1 MAESTPGETSS
12 RQEILSALKAH
23 YAERVLP
30 IWRATGFNAELGLAY
45 EAVSSQTAEPLAPTR
60 YRAMACARQLFVFA
74 LAGKL
79 EHAALLF
86 KSLKERFQD
95 KEHGGWIFSVNADG
109 HPGERKKD
117 LYTHAFVVFAVA
129 EYARL
134 SGNKDALTIVD
145 ETSDL
150 IVERFSVA
158 SGAPGMLNAAMSA
171 DFSTVL
177 EGPAQNP
184 LMHLTEAWLAAR
196 AASGDT
202 RYDERLDVL
211 IRAVAAQFTHEA
223 TGCIL
228 ELPEGTHGNRIE
240 PGHQFEWYFLAY
252 GCAHPAFDASGMRAS
267 LARAFDFAC
276 LHGVDPAT
284 AGVCAAVD
292 ETGRVLDP
300 TQRIWA
306 QTEYLRALATH
317 VSADVKARLP
327 DAASRFKTRF
337 LHDRGWFEC
346 LAADGTVSRTD
357 MPSTTPYHLATA
369 FLVLP

>member
-1 MAESTPGETSS
+1 MAEGKSGATSEE
-12 RQEILSALKAH
+12 QEILSALKVH
-23 YAERVLP
+23 YAEKVLP
-30 IWRATGFNAELGLAY
+30 MWRAAGFNVELGLAY
-45 EAVSSQTAEPLAPTR
+45 EAVSSQTTEPLAPTR

-79 EHAALLF
+79 DHAKLLF
-86 KSLKERFQD
+86 NSLKIRFQD
-95 KEHGGWIFSVNADG
+95 KEHGGWFFSVDARG
-109 HPGERKKD
+109 HTGERKKD
-117 LYTHAFVVFAVA
+117 LYTHAFIVFAAA

-134 SGNKDALTIVD
+134 SGNKEALQIVD

-150 IVERFSVA
+150 ILERFSVA
-158 SGAPGMLNAAMSA
+158 GGAPGLLNAVMSA
-171 DFSTVL
+171 DFSEAI
-177 EGPAQNP
+177 EGAAQNP

-211 IRAVAAQFTHEA
+211 IRAVAGHFTHEA

-228 ELPEGTHGNRIE
+228 ELPEGTEGNRIE

-252 GCAHPAFDASGMRAS
+252 GSAHTAFDAAGMRAS

-276 LHGVDPAT
+276 RHGVDPVT

-292 ETGRVLDP
+292 ESGQVLDP

-306 QTEYLRALATH
+306 QTEFLRALATH
-317 VSADVKARLP
+317 VSSDVKAHLP
-327 DAASRFKTRF
+327 QVASRFKTRF

-346 LAADGTVSRTD
+346 LTADGVVSRSD

-369 FLVLP
+369 LLAMP